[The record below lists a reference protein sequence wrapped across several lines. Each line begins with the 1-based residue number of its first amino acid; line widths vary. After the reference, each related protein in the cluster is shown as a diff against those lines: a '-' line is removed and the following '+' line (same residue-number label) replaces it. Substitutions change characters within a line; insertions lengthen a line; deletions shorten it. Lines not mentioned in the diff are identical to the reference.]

1 MSQGAVQ
8 TTVVIPVWDAY
19 VREFLTGALR
29 SIRDQDVP
37 AHVVV
42 VDNASRVAVT
52 GLPDVT
58 LLSSPERLSLGR
70 ARNLG
75 LSAVTS
81 ALGIAIISGTRGV
94 GVNYAEQGDAEYS
107 ARERQD
113 RVACRRLLRS

>member
-75 LSAVTS
+75 L
-81 ALGIAIISGTRGV
+81 IR
-94 GVNYAEQGDAEYS
+94 
-107 ARERQD
+107 
-113 RVACRRLLRS
+113 